1 MIPLEKIVDE
11 VVLVAEKAATFIRNE
26 RQAFDPAS
34 IEQKGYHDLVSYVDK
49 ESEKLIVSCLQA
61 ILPEAG
67 FITEEKT
74 IAKKGERYDW
84 VIDPLDGT
92 TNFIHDLPAYCVSI
106 GLTDHRKPVLG
117 VVFEV
122 TRSECYTAIKGGGA
136 YLNKRKITVSSRN
149 NLAESLLATGFP
161 YYDYSYQKAYLDL
174 FQHLMKKCRGLRR
187 IGSAALDLAYV
198 AAGKFDGFYEYNL
211 NDYDMAAGVLLVQEA
226 GGIVWDFK
234 GGVNMLD
241 ERSIIAGNP
250 SIAPELL
257 EAVRQSFY

>member
-1 MIPLEKIVDE
+1 MIELKKLLEE
-11 VVLVAEKAATFIRNE
+11 VVLVAREAATFIKNE
-26 RQAFDPAS
+26 RLAFNPAR

-49 ESEKLIVSCLQA
+49 ESEKLIVSKLESV
-61 ILPEAG
+61 LPEAG

-74 IAKKGERYDW
+74 TSKRGERYNW
-84 VIDPLDGT
+84 IIDPLDGT

-106 GLTDHRKPVLG
+106 ALTDHRTPILG

-122 TRSECYTAIKGGGA
+122 TRSECYSAIKGGGA
-136 YLNKRKITVSSRN
+136 YLNNQKIRVSSRTT
-149 NLAESLLATGFP
+149 LAESLLATGFP

-174 FQHLMKKCRGLRR
+174 FQRLMKQCRGLRR

-226 GGIVWDFK
+226 GGVVLDFK
-234 GGVNMLD
+234 GGTNMLD

-250 SIAPELL
+250 FIAPRIL
-257 EAVRQSFY
+257 EAVRHSFY